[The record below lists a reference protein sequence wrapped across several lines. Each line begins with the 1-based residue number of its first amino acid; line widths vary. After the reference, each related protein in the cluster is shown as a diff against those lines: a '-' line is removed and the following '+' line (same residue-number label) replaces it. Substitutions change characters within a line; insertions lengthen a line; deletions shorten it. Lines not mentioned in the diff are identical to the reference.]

1 MKKPLIVTDPGLAK
15 LPVIAM
21 TANGVSLYRILR
33 PVLLVGLLASLV
45 GLVFSTELVPRGNDR
60 SREIYD
66 HEIRG
71 RPRRSETQR
80 RDLNYLGE
88 DGRFFLARKFDGDRG
103 EMTEV
108 VVQQFAEGTLTYR
121 LDAASATWEGDH
133 WVFHDGYLRR
143 FNEGPS
149 PQVEG
154 FTDRAFP
161 EFPETPHDF
170 LRVVKEPK
178 EMTLAELREHAHRTR
193 ASGGDPTPLLVD
205 EQMRFSFPFASFI
218 VVLLGAPLT
227 GAIRRGGHAL
237 GFGLALLVGF
247 VYYVLLQVGET
258 YGRNGTLP
266 PWLAAWIPNLFFLAI
281 GAFAAW
287 RTPK

>member
-1 MKKPLIVTDPGLAK
+1 MTILDRYLSRAILRPLLGALGAFLSVAVIVDLFERLDTFIDHDVSFSLVTQYYVATLPFLFIIILPISTLIAVLFSLGGLARRNE
-15 LPVIAM
+15 LIAM

-149 PQVEG
+149 
-154 FTDRAFP
+154 
-161 EFPETPHDF
+161 
-170 LRVVKEPK
+170 
-178 EMTLAELREHAHRTR
+178 
-193 ASGGDPTPLLVD
+193 
-205 EQMRFSFPFASFI
+205 
-218 VVLLGAPLT
+218 
-227 GAIRRGGHAL
+227 
-237 GFGLALLVGF
+237 
-247 VYYVLLQVGET
+247 
-258 YGRNGTLP
+258 
-266 PWLAAWIPNLFFLAI
+266 
-281 GAFAAW
+281 
-287 RTPK
+287 